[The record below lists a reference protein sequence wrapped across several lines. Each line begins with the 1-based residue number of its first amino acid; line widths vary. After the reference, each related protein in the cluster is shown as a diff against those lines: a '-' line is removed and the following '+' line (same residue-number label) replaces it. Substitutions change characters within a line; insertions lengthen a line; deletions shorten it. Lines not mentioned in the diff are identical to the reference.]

1 MNAIR
6 RVAISMATAALVG
19 GLASPVLAADTQ
31 TVNAEV
37 SLVAPCLTVST
48 LSVDFGP
55 MLPEVD
61 GTSSL
66 SFRPIRYSN
75 CAAGGEQ
82 VFARGTNAIEVGGPA
97 TWSLSGGGIAC
108 PDFGVNRFRLFLMTA
123 AEGLG
128 SSLTTVD
135 QLVDTVPAESDGI
148 RDQLI
153 LRAPCQGSDGVGS
166 TMSFQIVFTATF

>member
-1 MNAIR
+1 MNASR
-6 RVAISMATAALVG
+6 RVAVSLAMAALAG
-19 GLASPVLAADTQ
+19 GLASPALAADTQ

-82 VFARGTNAIEVGGPA
+82 VFARGTNATEVGGPA
-97 TWSLSGGGIAC
+97 TWSLSGGGLTC
-108 PDFGVNRFRLFLMTA
+108 PDFGVNRFRLFLNEA
-123 AEGLG
+123 VSGLG
-128 SSLTTVD
+128 GPLTTVD
-135 QLVDTVPAESDGI
+135 QLIETVPAETDGT
-148 RDQLI
+148 RDQLT

-166 TMSFQIVFTATF
+166 TMSFQIVFTASF